1 METVEIVKD
10 IRAIITKLEHD
21 SNPSREAVHAY
32 DELRR
37 LLRGLEM
44 VLAQRHYLERGRRGD
59 KEDEESLN

>member
-21 SNPSREAVHAY
+21 SNPSREAIHAY

-44 VLAQRHYLERGRRGD
+44 VLAQRHYLESERGRRGD
-59 KEDEESLN
+59 EESRN